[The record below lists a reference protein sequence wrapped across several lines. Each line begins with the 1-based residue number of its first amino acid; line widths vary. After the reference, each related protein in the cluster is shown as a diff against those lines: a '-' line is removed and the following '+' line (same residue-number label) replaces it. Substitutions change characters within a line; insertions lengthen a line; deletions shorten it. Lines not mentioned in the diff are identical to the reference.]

1 MRHLRVP
8 KRQTQAILE
17 CINNFEWAPEWS
29 RVLNDGDFRLLYLG
43 DNAPAQLPDILGSF
57 EEVEADQ
64 PPRLPQRWIEHLPDY
79 LDESIITL
87 HQGIWPNA
95 QEPLGEILV
104 FKIERGIEQYSQ
116 AVALAKISHHK
127 TVRAVF
133 RDHGVTGE
141 FRIRDLEPLAARLNE
156 QIIDKAGIE
165 SLDVE
170 IKEVLLATNTI
181 VREFG
186 VSIQIDPQ
194 LAFFSH
200 RLQGERVR
208 NVEGALKLKE
218 MLGRPLNIADPY
230 CGVGPAFAHLLQVD
244 GLVGNLLAS
253 DLNAD
258 AMPLLADNLSHNGI
272 KVEVGKIDGL
282 TALDD
287 GNFVGIQDAL
297 ELKNDE
303 RLIGQFDMLLI
314 NLPHD
319 TMKHL
324 PHLLGLLKRNSP
336 TLVRGWLVTPED
348 DIPMLQNELQNILA
362 PTLEG
367 QQKVE
372 IVQRRQYSSSDW
384 LCRFEAWLNILT
396 E

>member
-8 KRQTQAILE
+8 KRETQSILE
-17 CINNFEWAPEWS
+17 CINGFEWAPEWS
-29 RVLNDGDFRLLYLG
+29 RVLIDGEYRLLSLG
-43 DNAPAQLPDILGSF
+43 DNPPIKLPDSLSSF

-64 PPRLPQRWIEHLPDY
+64 PAKPLQRWIEHLPKY
-79 LDESIITL
+79 LDKATIDL
-87 HQGIWPNA
+87 HEGLWPNA
-95 QEPLGEILV
+95 QEPLGEILI
-104 FKIERGIEQYSQ
+104 FKIEREIQQHSQ

-156 QIIDKAGIE
+156 QIIDKSEIE
-165 SLDVE
+165 SLEDE
-170 IKEVLLATNTI
+170 IKDELLATNAI

-186 VSIQIDPQ
+186 VTIRIDPQ

-208 NVEGALKLKE
+208 NVDSAMKLKE

-253 DLNAD
+253 DLNED
-258 AMPLLADNLSHNGI
+258 AIPLLVENLSRNGI
-272 KVEVGKIDGL
+272 KVEASQIDGL
-282 TALDD
+282 TTLAD
-287 GNFVGIQDAL
+287 GNFVGIQDAM
-297 ELKNDE
+297 ELKNDK
-303 RLIGQFDMLLI
+303 RFSGQFDMLLV

-319 TMKHL
+319 TMNHL
-324 PHLLGLLKRNSP
+324 PHLLSLLKRDSP

-348 DIPMLQNELQNILA
+348 EIPRLQNELQNLLI

-372 IVQRRQYSSSDW
+372 VIPRRQYSSSDW

>member
-29 RVLNDGDFRLLYLG
+29 RVLNDGEFRLLYLG

-165 SLDVE
+165 SLDGE

>member
-165 SLDVE
+165 FLDVE

>member
-348 DIPMLQNELQNILA
+348 GIPMLQNELQNILA

>member
-64 PPRLPQRWIEHLPDY
+64 PAKLPQRWIEHLPDY

-165 SLDVE
+165 SLDGE

>member
-8 KRQTQAILE
+8 KRQTQSILE

-29 RVLNDGDFRLLYLG
+29 RVLIDGEFRLLSLG
-43 DNAPAQLPDILGSF
+43 DNAPAQLPGTLSSF
-57 EEVEADQ
+57 EEVEAYQ
-64 PPRLPQRWIEHLPDY
+64 PARLPQKWIEHLPDY
-79 LDESIITL
+79 LDEPTITL

-104 FKIERGIEQYSQ
+104 FKIEREIERYSQ

-127 TVRAVF
+127 TVRVVF

-141 FRIRDLEPLAARLNE
+141 FRIRDLEPLATRLNE

-165 SLDVE
+165 SLDGE
-170 IKEVLLATNTI
+170 IKEALLATNTT

-208 NVEGALKLKE
+208 NVDSAMKLKE

-253 DLNAD
+253 DLNGD
-258 AMPLLADNLSHNGI
+258 AIPLLVENLSHNGI
-272 KVEVGKIDGL
+272 KVEVGQIDGL
-282 TALDD
+282 TALED

-303 RLIGQFDMLLI
+303 RLIGQFDMLLV

-324 PHLLGLLKRNSP
+324 PHLLDLLKRDSP

>member
-1 MRHLRVP
+1 
-8 KRQTQAILE
+8 
-17 CINNFEWAPEWS
+17 
-29 RVLNDGDFRLLYLG
+29 LG

-165 SLDVE
+165 SLDGE

>member
-64 PPRLPQRWIEHLPDY
+64 PPRLPQKWIEHLPDY

-165 SLDVE
+165 SLDGE

-324 PHLLGLLKRNSP
+324 PRLLGLLKRNSP

>member
-165 SLDVE
+165 SLDGE

-367 QQKVE
+367 QQKAE

>member
-17 CINNFEWAPEWS
+17 CINSFEWAPEWS
-29 RVLNDGDFRLLYLG
+29 RVLNDGEFRLLSLG
-43 DNAPAQLPDILGSF
+43 DNSPAQLPDTLSSF
-57 EEVEADQ
+57 EEIEADQ
-64 PPRLPQRWIEHLPDY
+64 PARLPQRWIEHLPDY
-79 LDESIITL
+79 LDEPTINL

-104 FKIERGIEQYSQ
+104 FKIERDIQQYSQ

-156 QIIDKAGIE
+156 QIIDKAEIE
-165 SLDVE
+165 SLDGE

-244 GLVGNLLAS
+244 GLIGNLLAS
-253 DLNAD
+253 DLNGD
-258 AMPLLADNLSHNGI
+258 AIPLLVENLSQNGI
-272 KVEVGKIDGL
+272 KVEAGQIDGL
-282 TALDD
+282 TALED
-287 GNFVGIQDAL
+287 GNFVGIKDAL

-303 RLIGQFDMLLI
+303 RLIGQFDMLLV

-324 PHLLGLLKRNSP
+324 PHLLGLLKSNSP

-367 QQKVE
+367 QQIVE

>member
-1 MRHLRVP
+1 LNGFEVV
-8 KRQTQAILE
+8 QAE
-17 CINNFEWAPEWS
+17 QPERPIQHW
-29 RVLNDGDFRLLYLG
+29 L
-43 DNAPAQLPDILGSF
+43 
-57 EEVEADQ
+57 
-64 PPRLPQRWIEHLPDY
+64 EHLPKF
-79 LDESIITL
+79 LDDQTITL
-87 HQGIWPNA
+87 HDGVWPNA
-95 QEPLGEILV
+95 QEPLGDILV
-104 FKIERGIEQYSQ
+104 FKIERQIEQFSQ
-116 AVALAKISHHK
+116 AVALAKITHHK

-156 QIIDKAGIE
+156 QIIDKSEIE
-165 SLDVE
+165 SLEDD
-170 IKEVLLATNTI
+170 IKDELLATNAI

-186 VSIQIDPQ
+186 VTIRIDPQ

-208 NVEGALKLKE
+208 NVEAAIKLKE

-253 DLNAD
+253 DLNGD
-258 AMPLLADNLSHNGI
+258 AIPLLVENLSRNGI
-272 KVEVGKIDGL
+272 KVEVGQIDGL
-282 TALDD
+282 TTLVD

-297 ELKNDE
+297 ELKNDD
-303 RLIGQFDMLLI
+303 RFTGRFDMLLV

-324 PHLLGLLKRNSP
+324 PSLMDLLKKNSP
-336 TLVRGWLVTPED
+336 TLVRGWLVTPENE
-348 DIPMLQNELQNILA
+348 IPKLQNELQNLLT

-372 IVQRRQYSSSDW
+372 VIPRRQYSSSDW
-384 LCRFEAWLNILT
+384 LCRFEAWLNIPP

>member
-165 SLDVE
+165 SLDGE